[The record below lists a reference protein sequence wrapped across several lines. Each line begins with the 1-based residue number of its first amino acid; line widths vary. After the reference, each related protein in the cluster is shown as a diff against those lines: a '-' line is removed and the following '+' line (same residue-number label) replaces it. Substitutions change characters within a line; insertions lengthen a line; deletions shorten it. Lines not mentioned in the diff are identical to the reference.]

1 MGEEQVTEKVTA
13 LWSDRENARQYLSA
27 VGMTTNL
34 PLFVRFYDGD
44 QWPKT
49 TDNTKNMPRL
59 TTNII
64 KMICRNKKSAI
75 LSSPIRIV
83 YKSENDQDAE
93 EFTRFSDY
101 ICKEIEQDELD
112 KRGIGGGVKKGTYI
126 FHYYWDAEARG
137 RSGELPGGL
146 RCELIDPLNAY
157 FANPTQPD
165 EQKQKWIMFESRE
178 EVSAVRAKA
187 DKGVNK
193 EEITEDEQD
202 TPYAS
207 KEQEGTPMCTVLTR
221 YFRKDGEVYCE
232 KATKSVVFNKAF
244 PITPDKKKAQA
255 EIKKNYED
263 PANTSLPDKDAE
275 NRTIKD
281 TTRAYLYPVVVGNYE
296 PRENSIYG
304 LGEVEGLI
312 NNQKAINLIQ
322 SMIAYNIE
330 QTAWGKYV
338 VDPKAL
344 RNQRINND
352 PGQVLMDWSGSGN
365 GIRRMEGQQIPSG
378 AFGVINT
385 VTDLT
390 RTVTGSSEVMT
401 GEAAGANMSGAA
413 IAQLQSQALLPTEE
427 LKESFKNM
435 KRRQGKVLAQFYRLY
450 YTQKTYT
457 YEEEADEIDEA
468 GNKKQDAFGNPVKKT
483 VRRSAKFDSAKYRGK
498 DMDVVVEATSGAK
511 SSVQGDIA
519 ALDVALNSGGISLKT
534 YFELYP
540 DSALSNKSEIVRKLG
555 EQEANALTNMQNQLQ
570 EAQGV
575 AQQYAEIVRQ
585 QNDTIDKV
593 DGLINENKKLK
604 EMLVQLRDEA
614 TAKINYANAQIEQ
627 GNRDLME
634 VTEDATV
641 MAQEIANMTGIQ

>member
-1 MGEEQVTEKVTA
+1 MGEKQVTEKVTA

-83 YKSENDQDAE
+83 YKSENDKDAE

-193 EEITEDEQD
+193 DEITEDEQD

-457 YEEEADEIDEA
+457 YEEETDETDEA

-498 DMDVVVEATSGAK
+498 DMDVIVEATSGAK

-519 ALDVALNSGGISLKT
+519 ALDVALNNGGISLKT

-570 EAQGV
+570 EAQGM
-575 AQQYAEIVRQ
+575 AQQYAQIVQQ
-585 QNDTIDKV
+585 QNDTIEKV

-604 EMLVQLRDEA
+604 EMLVQLRAEA

-641 MAQEIANMTGIQ
+641 MAQEIANMAGIQ